1 MLQEE
6 EMKYDFI
13 IQMALFH
20 PKRRV
25 NEDETTFQP
34 PQPNRLIILEPGINK
49 FQHSLGTLRTESG
62 NWRLCT
68 DLLCT
73 SAVEH
78 HWFPMPTTSA

>member
-25 NEDETTFQP
+25 NEDETKPRF
-34 PQPNRLIILEPGINK
+34 NHLSLIG
-49 FQHSLGTLRTESG
+49 
-62 NWRLCT
+62 
-68 DLLCT
+68 
-73 SAVEH
+73 
-78 HWFPMPTTSA
+78 